1 MTIRRAL
8 RWAVATFVTASVAG
22 VLKPQSD
29 PSPFEA
35 VSLTPHQSITSIS
48 GNQFTEE
55 AATLQDLIA
64 HAYHVQPFQISA
76 LPTWPG
82 VYDISSRVT
91 PGRTPTPDQVRHL
104 LQTVLA
110 DRFHLRLHH
119 QTKTISAYAL
129 VLANRPS
136 KLTRCEAS
144 SAGGKGGRTEQR
156 VAPQP
161 SWDRIPTVLS
171 LLLNRPVIDKTGF
184 EGHYC
189 ALYGQDPL
197 AALDPTAASIFTEIE
212 EKWALKL
219 QPETG
224 PVDILVIDHVER
236 PSAN

>member
-8 RWAVATFVTASVAG
+8 RWAVAAFATASVAG
-22 VLKPQSD
+22 VLKPQSE
-29 PSPFEA
+29 SPFEA
-35 VSLTPHQSITSIS
+35 VSVTQHVSTHSFS
-48 GNQFTEE
+48 GNQFTEQ

-91 PGRTPTPDQVRHL
+91 PGRTPTPDQVRRL

-119 QTKTISAYAL
+119 ETKTIPAYAL
-129 VLANRPS
+129 VFANRPS

-144 SAGGKGGRTEQR
+144 SAGGKGGRTQASI
-156 VAPQP
+156 APQP
-161 SWDRIPTVLS
+161 SWDRIPAVLS
-171 LLLNRPVIDKTGF
+171 RLLNRPVLDKTGLD
-184 EGHYC
+184 GRYC

-197 AALDPTAASIFTEIE
+197 AALDLTAPSIFTEIQ
-212 EKWALKL
+212 EKWGLKL
-219 QPETG
+219 QPETA
-224 PVDILVIDHVER
+224 PIDILIIDHVES
-236 PSAN
+236 PSA